1 MTVNVVRKDWIRPS
15 LAWLCTVLAVVIA
28 PAASAWAQALATY
41 DLTYVDDSRTAP
53 PAVQRGVEAT
63 RYTARGPTRLT
74 TSRTH
79 MLRIDSGANA
89 SKVATID
96 AAVANDIA
104 GEFSVTPRR
113 GRQLNLTSLEIGMQ
127 LTRGA
132 DSESFTVHLRSSL
145 DDYATDI
152 ATATL
157 KGSSSKDVVNGR
169 GSFDLSGPQFQGL
182 QKTVTF
188 RLYMVSDIGSRKDGS
203 QYIRITPDVVLN
215 GSVETVP

>member
-15 LAWLCTVLAVVIA
+15 LAWLCTVLAVVVA
-28 PAASAWAQALATY
+28 PVAPTRAQALATY
-41 DLTYVDDSRTAP
+41 DLTFVDGSRTAP
-53 PAVQRGVEAT
+53 PVVPSGVDAT
-63 RYTARGPTRLT
+63 RYTARGPTRIS

-79 MLRIDSGANA
+79 MLRLDAGTNA

-96 AAVANDIA
+96 AAIA
-104 GEFSVTPRR
+104 SDACGEFSVTPRR

-127 LTRGA
+127 LARGA

-157 KGSSSKDVVNGR
+157 KGDGKVDVVDGR
-169 GSFDLSGPQFQGL
+169 GSFDLSASQFQNLRG
-182 QKTVTF
+182 TVTF
-188 RLYMVSDIGSRKDGS
+188 RLYMVSDIGSRGDGS

>member
-1 MTVNVVRKDWIRPS
+1 
-15 LAWLCTVLAVVIA
+15 
-28 PAASAWAQALATY
+28 
-41 DLTYVDDSRTAP
+41 
-53 PAVQRGVEAT
+53 
-63 RYTARGPTRLT
+63 
-74 TSRTH
+74 